1 MDRLVELGRLLD
13 AYGKLLTA
21 RQRELLRQYAF
32 EDCSLSEIAE
42 REGVSRQAVRDA
54 IARSEQQLHAF
65 EASLGLVRKYDAT
78 QSALRELT
86 AAAERLRLTE
96 TEQAELLG
104 KIAAAAACWEDEDGV

>member
-13 AYGKLLTA
+13 AYAKLLTA

-54 IARSEQQLHAF
+54 IAHGEKQLCAF
-65 EASLGLVRKYDAT
+65 EAALGLVQKYDAMR
-78 QSALRELT
+78 SALRELT
-86 AAAERLRLTE
+86 AAAGRLRIPE
-96 TEQAELLG
+96 AERAELMAG
-104 KIAAAAACWEDEDGV
+104 IAVVAACWEDEDGV

>member
-1 MDRLVELGRLLD
+1 MNRLVELGRLLD

-54 IARSEQQLHAF
+54 IARTEQQLRAF
-65 EASLGLVRKYDAT
+65 EDSLGLVQRHDAMRL
-78 QSALRELT
+78 ALRELT
-86 AAAERLRLTE
+86 AAATFAHLSEAERTELT
-96 TEQAELLG
+96 AR
-104 KIAAAAACWEDEDGV
+104 IAAVAACWEDEDGV

>member
-54 IARSEQQLHAF
+54 IAHGEKQLYAF
-65 EASLGLVRKYDAT
+65 EDSLGLVRRHDAMRP
-78 QSALRELT
+78 ALRELT
-86 AAAERLRLTE
+86 ATAERLRLPE
-96 TEQAELLG
+96 TERTELLAR
-104 KIAAAAACWEDEDGV
+104 IAAVAACWEDEDGV

>member
-54 IARSEQQLHAF
+54 IARAEQQLRAF
-65 EASLGLVRKYDAT
+65 EASLGLVQKYDALRP
-78 QSALRELT
+78 ALRELT
-86 AAAERLRLTE
+86 AAAEKPQLSEAER
-96 TEQAELLG
+96 AELLAR
-104 KIAAAAACWEDEDGV
+104 IAAVAACWEDEDGV